1 MATDEAAALPP
12 PTQGNEP
19 SDFAAAVRL
28 PDYYPDRPQAWFRQI
43 NSTFAASRVTR
54 PLTKFH
60 WAVSKLPAALID
72 TIGALCDN
80 PAAVADPYEELQS
93 ILTLSY
99 GLSAAQRTALWLDH
113 PGPAGNRPSV
123 FMDQLSALKP
133 PSVDEAQKV
142 IFYRKM
148 PTYIQ
153 DAVNL
158 KDYPT
163 MAALTTRCN
172 ELWDHRSLSGGN
184 VAAAAAQT
192 RPPSPARD
200 RRSQS
205 PHRGGK
211 AGKQGGRPPRRRSPT
226 PAAPR
231 SYPDSAGRCFY
242 HSRYGADA
250 RKCREPCTY
259 QDN

>member
-1 MATDEAAALPP
+1 
-12 PTQGNEP
+12 
-19 SDFAAAVRL
+19 
-28 PDYYPDRPQAWFRQI
+28 
-43 NSTFAASRVTR
+43 
-54 PLTKFH
+54 
-60 WAVSKLPAALID
+60 
-72 TIGALCDN
+72 
-80 PAAVADPYEELQS
+80 
-93 ILTLSY
+93 
-99 GLSAAQRTALWLDH
+99 
-113 PGPAGNRPSV
+113 
-123 FMDQLSALKP
+123 MDQLSALKP

-184 VAAAAAQT
+184 IAAAAQP
-192 RPPSPARD
+192 RPASPARD

-250 RKCREPCTY
+250 HKCREPCTY
-259 QDN
+259 QEN